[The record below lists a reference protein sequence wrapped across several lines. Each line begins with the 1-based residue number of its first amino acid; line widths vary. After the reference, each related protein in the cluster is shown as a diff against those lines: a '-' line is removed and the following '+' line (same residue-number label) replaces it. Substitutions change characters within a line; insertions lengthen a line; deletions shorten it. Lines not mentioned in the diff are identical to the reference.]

1 LLILLKID
9 LKMRKRREIKIWA
22 TNEERQKWGRYGK
35 PDKVKDIEQIIR
47 NHLLTGS
54 VQVEELAREIYLL

>member
-1 LLILLKID
+1 
-9 LKMRKRREIKIWA
+9 MRKRREIKIWT
-22 TNEERQKWGRYGK
+22 TNEDLNKWGRYGK
-35 PDKVKDIEQIIR
+35 PDKVKDIEKAIR